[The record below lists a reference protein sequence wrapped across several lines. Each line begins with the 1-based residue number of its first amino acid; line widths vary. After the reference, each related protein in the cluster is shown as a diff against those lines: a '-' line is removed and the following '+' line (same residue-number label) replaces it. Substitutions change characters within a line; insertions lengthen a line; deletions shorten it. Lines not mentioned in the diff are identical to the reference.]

1 MKTTD
6 EKRAQ
11 MVDKIIRLSYDSLS
25 THLPY
30 THNNKQLLKIW
41 RSGDLIRDETIEFH
55 ILCVKEYAQIIYL
68 ASKLY

>member
-25 THLPY
+25 THLQY
-30 THNNKQLLKIW
+30 THNNKP
-41 RSGDLIRDETIEFH
+41 GDLIRDETIEFH